1 MKPLACL
8 SMDIDNQ
15 WSYMKTHGDSG
26 WEKFPSYL
34 DLIIPRV
41 LSILDQLNIKVTF
54 FVVGQDAALDKN
66 RDALKLLTERGHE
79 VGNHSFH
86 HEPWLNFYPR
96 DQIRREI
103 IETEEQILRVTGQKP
118 IGFRGPGF
126 AWSADLIEV
135 LAENEYLYDSSI
147 LPTYIAPLARAYYFW
162 TSSLTREEKIQRKK
176 MFGSLKTAIR
186 PVKPFLWHLDS
197 NETLLEIPITT
208 VPIIK
213 MPFHLSYLLYFSRF
227 STPLMLLYLKIAL
240 TMCRITHTALN
251 FLLHPL
257 DFVSRDE
264 IPDLAFFPGMDLE
277 TSRKIELFK
286 NVMGILYER
295 FEFVKMS
302 TLAKNKL
309 NSNKTK
315 MLNL

>member
-86 HEPWLNFYPR
+86 HEPWLSFYPR
-96 DQIRREI
+96 DRLRREI
-103 IETEEQILRVTGQKP
+103 IETEEQILRVTRQKP

-126 AWSADLIEV
+126 AWSKDLIEI

-147 LPTYIAPLARAYYFW
+147 LPTYVAPLARTYYFW
-162 TSSLTREEKIQRKK
+162 TSNLTREEKAQRKK
-176 MFGSLKTAIR
+176 MFGSLKIAIR

-240 TMCRITHTALN
+240 TMCRITRSALN

-264 IPDLAFFPGMDLE
+264 VPELAFFPGMDLE

-286 NVMGILYER
+286 NVMGILHER

-302 TLAKNKL
+302 TLAKNML
-309 NSNKTK
+309 NANKTK
-315 MLNL
+315 ILNL